1 MSVEDK
7 IIAIIAKQA
16 YLAPGEVTLSS
27 TLDALGIDSMGVV
40 ECIFAI
46 EEEFDV
52 EVPFNANVPEAAW
65 VDISSVQSI
74 VTAVRSL
81 IAKKKA

>member
-7 IIAIIAKQA
+7 IIEIIAKQA
-16 YLAPGEVTLSS
+16 FLSPGEVTLSS

-52 EVPFNANVPEAAW
+52 EVLFNANVPEASW
-65 VDISSVQSI
+65 FDISSVQSI
-74 VTAVRSL
+74 ATAVKGL
-81 IAKKKA
+81 IAKEKV

>member
-1 MSVEDK
+1 MSVENK
-7 IIAIIAKQA
+7 IIEIIAKQA
-16 YLAPGEVTLSS
+16 FLEPSQVTLSS

-52 EVPFNANVPEAAW
+52 EVPFNANVPESSW
-65 VDISSVQSI
+65 FDISSVQSI
-74 VTAVRSL
+74 ATAVKGL
-81 IAKKKA
+81 IAKEKV